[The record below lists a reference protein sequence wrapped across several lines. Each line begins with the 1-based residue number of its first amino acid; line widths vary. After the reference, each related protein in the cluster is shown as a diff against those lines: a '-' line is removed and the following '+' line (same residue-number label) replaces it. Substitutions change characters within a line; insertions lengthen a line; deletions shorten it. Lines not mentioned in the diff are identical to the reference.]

1 MKQYC
6 FFEGRI
12 KSLLIAALLFGML
25 LLSRNTLISTSLL
38 GFYRSQFLML
48 LLIFLAAALFLILNR
63 NDLKRIFTDKRI
75 VIAAGI
81 CGIVML
87 PMIMKRDW
95 QMMYLSILLCLM
107 FAVFLTYFV
116 SYKEVAKIYVVI
128 IAVLAA
134 YSVLATYGLRLIP
147 DSGLLSVPVFS
158 NTNNVEF
165 YNFGLAFV
173 SQSYV
178 KNRNFGIFRE
188 PGVYQYFLLLALFL
202 NNFTV
207 DWQKTSR
214 CWLVNGIL
222 AVTMLTTMATGGFV
236 ELGILAVIL
245 FFRKKLYR
253 SRTAC
258 FVVAAGFIIGLIG
271 VEMIIH
277 QKGQLY
283 WELYGMFVSKFL
295 PGEESGID
303 RLNSILT
310 NAMYF
315 IRNPLAGELVSEV
328 LYSVQN
334 NTSSTTILFAILG
347 LLGGSL
353 NIAAWFALVW
363 KKEQGIATNLGLL
376 LVLFMSFNTQNLVA
390 DVFFWLIPTMALLE
404 RGIPLLE
411 HLKQRS
417 VEHGA

>member
-253 SRTAC
+253 SRTVC

-271 VEMIIH
+271 VGMIIR

>member
-128 IAVLAA
+128 IAVLAV
-134 YSVLATYGLRLIP
+134 YSVLTTYGLRLIP

-253 SRTAC
+253 SRTVC

-271 VEMIIH
+271 VGMIIR

-315 IRNPLAGELVSEV
+315 IRNPLAGEFVSEV

>member
-128 IAVLAA
+128 IAVLAV
-134 YSVLATYGLRLIP
+134 YSVLTTYGLRLIP

-253 SRTAC
+253 SRTVC

-271 VEMIIH
+271 VGMIIR

-315 IRNPLAGELVSEV
+315 LRNPLAGELVSEV

>member
-214 CWLVNGIL
+214 CWLVNDIL

>member
-1 MKQYC
+1 MEQYG
-6 FFEGRI
+6 FFEGRV
-12 KSLLIAALLFGML
+12 KSFLITVLLFGML

-48 LLIFLAAALFLILNR
+48 LLISLTAVLFLILNR

-75 VIAAGI
+75 VIAAVI
-81 CGIVML
+81 CAVVIL
-87 PMIMKRDW
+87 PMIVKRDW

-107 FAVFLTYFV
+107 FAVFLTYVV
-116 SYKEVAKIYVVI
+116 SYKEVAKIYVGI
-128 IAVLAA
+128 IAVLGA
-134 YSVLATYGLRLIP
+134 YSVVATYGLRLLP
-147 DSGLLSVPVFS
+147 DSGMLSVPEFS

-202 NNFTV
+202 NNFTIS
-207 DWQKTSR
+207 WQKTSR
-214 CWLVNGIL
+214 YWLINGIL
-222 AVTMLTTMATGGFV
+222 AVTMLTTMATGGYV
-236 ELGILAVIL
+236 ELGILAVIV
-245 FFRKKLYR
+245 FFHKKLYR

-258 FVVAAGFIIGLIG
+258 IVVAAGFIIGLIG
-271 VEMIIH
+271 VGMIIR

-283 WELYGMFVSKFL
+283 WELYGMFVSKFF

-303 RLNSILT
+303 RVSSILT
-310 NAMYF
+310 NTMYF
-315 IRNPLAGELVSEV
+315 VRNPFVGEMVSEV

-334 NTSSTTILFAILG
+334 NTSSTTILYAILG

-363 KKEQGIATNLGLL
+363 KRELGVVTNLGLL

-390 DVFFWLIPTMALLE
+390 DVFFWLIPTMALIE

>member
-128 IAVLAA
+128 IAVLAV
-134 YSVLATYGLRLIP
+134 YSVLTTYGLRLIP

-214 CWLVNGIL
+214 CWLVNNIL

-253 SRTAC
+253 SRTVC

-271 VEMIIH
+271 VGMIIR

-315 IRNPLAGELVSEV
+315 LRNPLAGELVSEV

>member
-165 YNFGLAFV
+165 YNFCLAFV

-253 SRTAC
+253 SRTVC

-271 VEMIIH
+271 VGMIIR

-315 IRNPLAGELVSEV
+315 IRNPLAGEFVSEV

>member
-1 MKQYC
+1 MEQYG
-6 FFEGRI
+6 FFEGRV
-12 KSLLIAALLFGML
+12 KSFLITVLLFGML

-48 LLIFLAAALFLILNR
+48 LLISLTAVLFLILNR

-75 VIAAGI
+75 VIAAVI
-81 CGIVML
+81 CAVVIL
-87 PMIMKRDW
+87 PMIVKRDW

-107 FAVFLTYFV
+107 FAVFLTYVV
-116 SYKEVAKIYVVI
+116 SYKEVAKIYVGI
-128 IAVLAA
+128 IAVLGA
-134 YSVLATYGLRLIP
+134 YSVVATYGMRLLP
-147 DSGLLSVPVFS
+147 DSGMLSVPEFS

-202 NNFTV
+202 NNFTIS
-207 DWQKTSR
+207 WQKTSR
-214 CWLVNGIL
+214 YWLINGIL
-222 AVTMLTTMATGGFV
+222 AVTMLTTMATGGYV
-236 ELGILAVIL
+236 ELGILAVIV
-245 FFRKKLYR
+245 FFHKKLYR

-258 FVVAAGFIIGLIG
+258 IVVAAGFIIGLIG
-271 VEMIIH
+271 VGMIIR

-283 WELYGMFVSKFL
+283 WELYGMFVSKFF

-303 RLNSILT
+303 RVSSILT
-310 NAMYF
+310 NTMYF
-315 IRNPLAGELVSEV
+315 VRNPFVGEMVSEV

-334 NTSSTTILFAILG
+334 NTSSTTILYAILG

-353 NIAAWFALVW
+353 NIAVWFALVW
-363 KKEQGIATNLGLL
+363 KRELGVVTNLGLL

-390 DVFFWLIPTMALLE
+390 DVFFWLIPTMALIE

>member
-1 MKQYC
+1 MEQYG
-6 FFEGRI
+6 FFEGRV
-12 KSLLIAALLFGML
+12 KSFLITVLLFGML

-48 LLIFLAAALFLILNR
+48 LLISLTAVLFLILNR

-75 VIAAGI
+75 VIAAVI
-81 CGIVML
+81 CAVVIL
-87 PMIMKRDW
+87 PMIVKRDW

-107 FAVFLTYFV
+107 FAVFLTYVV
-116 SYKEVAKIYVVI
+116 SYKEVAKIYVGI
-128 IAVLAA
+128 IAVLGA
-134 YSVLATYGLRLIP
+134 YSVVATYGLRLLP
-147 DSGLLSVPVFS
+147 DSGMLSVPEFS

-202 NNFTV
+202 NNFTIS
-207 DWQKTSR
+207 WQKTSR
-214 CWLVNGIL
+214 YWLINGIL
-222 AVTMLTTMATGGFV
+222 AVTMLTTMATGGYV
-236 ELGILAVIL
+236 ELGILAVIV
-245 FFRKKLYR
+245 FFHKKLYR

-258 FVVAAGFIIGLIG
+258 IVVAAGFIIGLIG
-271 VEMIIH
+271 VGMIIR

-283 WELYGMFVSKFL
+283 WELYGMFVSKFF

-303 RLNSILT
+303 RVSSILT
-310 NAMYF
+310 NTMYF
-315 IRNPLAGELVSEV
+315 VRNPFVGEMVSEV

-334 NTSSTTILFAILG
+334 NTSSTTILYAILG

-363 KKEQGIATNLGLL
+363 KRELGVVTNLGLL

-390 DVFFWLIPTMALLE
+390 DAFFWLIPTMALIE

>member
-253 SRTAC
+253 SRTVC

-271 VEMIIH
+271 VGMIIR

-315 IRNPLAGELVSEV
+315 IRNPLAGEFVSEV